1 MFWILF
7 SMFWENEALMSIF
20 FGNFFLLKKPLVY
33 FLFGFLVIFLPSFS
47 MPDPLILHSV
57 FPRYSLHPSI
67 HV

>member
-1 MFWILF
+1 
-7 SMFWENEALMSIF
+7 MSIF